1 MVADIWNIL
10 QFNKYSHLIRVNE
23 LCHIQFWTQEIHHLS
38 HIIRRKLV
46 QTWDRDRKG
55 WRTKTTS
62 KRSMLIKAIKLRSH
76 PNKIKF
82 VRQSLYTYSSN
93 IFERWK
99 MQQLAVEFF
108 SKLQNVAELWQNWKL
123 NASVSRCKSII
134 GINLLLCKISGVQ
147 STICKSVVQNEINS
161 FKIDHI
167 QKILID
173 IQDSL
178 LMSTSI

>member
-38 HIIRRKLV
+38 RIIRRKLV

-134 GINLLLCKISGVQ
+134 RINLLLCKISGVQ

-167 QKILID
+167 QRILID